1 MIETIRHK
9 GLRLYYEDGN
19 GSKLPTEQLTKIARF
34 LTVLDAVSSEE
45 DIKELGSG
53 VHKLSGNLKDFWSVK
68 VSANYRLIFRFE
80 AGDIFDVDYI
90 DYH

>member
-1 MIETIRHK
+1 MIESIRHK
-9 GLRLYYEDGN
+9 GLKLYYEDGN
-19 GSKLPTEQLTKIARF
+19 GSKLPAEQLTKIARL

-68 VSANYRLIFRFE
+68 VSANYRLVFRFE